1 MATRT
6 LTKELKEQLLDYL
19 NQHKKADLVS
29 AYLFYLEQRYSIH
42 PVVYPVAKMIYR
54 SQQEA
59 VSQLEK
65 EGKLWREAQVKI
77 SYQRR
82 TVNEETKKIY
92 ICPFSGKAFGD
103 NTCANPLDAIY
114 DWVSKCPENTERTGG
129 LRVKR
134 FFVSDDPE
142 VIKNYVKERK
152 KPITKTAYTSVPS
165 GKLFNSREAVI
176 EDFKSHYLKPIGL
189 ADVQNQ
195 TRFEIEPTFLDFIQ
209 THLDEDKITAFV
221 EELAEE
227 EQFHPFVAQ
236 WVEEE

>member
-6 LTKELKEQLLDYL
+6 LTKELKEQLLNYL
-19 NQHKKADLVS
+19 NQHKKADLVT
-29 AYLFYLEQRYSIH
+29 AYLFYLEKRFHLS
-42 PVVYPVAKMIYR
+42 PVVYPVAKMIFR
-54 SQQEA
+54 SQEEA
-59 VSQLEK
+59 IAQVEK

-82 TVNEETKKIY
+82 SVNEETKKVY

-114 DWVSKCPENTERTGG
+114 EWVSTCPENTERTGG

-134 FFVSDDPE
+134 FYVSDDPE
-142 VIKNYVKERK
+142 VIKGYIVERK

-176 EDFKSHYLKPIGL
+176 EDFKSHYLRPMAL
-189 ADVQNQ
+189 ADVQSQ
-195 TRFEIEPTFLDFIQ
+195 SRFEIEPSFLDFIQ
-209 THLDEDKITAFV
+209 TYLDEDKITAFV